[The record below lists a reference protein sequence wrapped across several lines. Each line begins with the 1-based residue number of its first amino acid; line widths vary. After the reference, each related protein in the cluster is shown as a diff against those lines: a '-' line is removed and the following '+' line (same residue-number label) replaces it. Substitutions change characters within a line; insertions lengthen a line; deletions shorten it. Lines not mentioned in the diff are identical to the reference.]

1 MAYMLVIYKTADD
14 PVVGAG
20 QKECSDVFIR

>member
-1 MAYMLVIYKTADD
+1 MAYMLVIYKTPDD
-14 PVVGAG
+14 PVAGAG